1 MIRTLTSRSIINRK
15 TGEKEIRISL
25 QKKLL
30 KNWQLSLMILLPLI
44 YLILFKYVPLLGV
57 QIAFKDYSFK
67 DGIWGSEW
75 VGLEHFIRFF
85 ESYQFIRVLKN
96 TLYLSVYQLAASFP
110 MPILLALSLNS
121 IGNEKY
127 KKVVQTVTYAP
138 HFISTVVIV
147 GLLFQLLDSRI
158 GLVNSFIELI
168 GLTKIEFFANADMF
182 SSVYVWSGVWQNVG
196 YSSIIYLGVLA
207 GVDPEL
213 YEAAVVDGANKLEK
227 VIHIDIPAILPT
239 ATILLIMNLGRVL
252 RIGFEKVLL
261 LQNALNMEKSEVIST
276 YVYKVGLASSRA
288 DFSYATAIGLFN
300 SVIGFIL
307 IVIVNRIAKKMGDT
321 SLW

>member
-1 MIRTLTSRSIINRK
+1 MVKSLASRGTTDQLRK
-15 TGEKEIRISL
+15 QG
-25 QKKLL
+25 LL
-30 KNWQLSLMILLPLI
+30 GLLSKNWQLNIMILLPLI
-44 YLILFKYVPLLGV
+44 YLIVFKYIPLLGV
-57 QIAFKDYSFK
+57 QIAFKDYSFR

-75 VGLEHFIRFF
+75 IGFEHFIRFF
-85 ESYQFIRVLKN
+85 ESYQFVRVLRN
-96 TLYLSVYQLAASFP
+96 TLFISIYQLVASFP

-121 IGNEKY
+121 IGNAKY
-127 KKVVQTVTYAP
+127 KKLVQTVTYAP

-158 GLVNSFIELI
+158 GLVNNFIELI
-168 GLTKIEFFANADMF
+168 GLTKIEFFANPDLF
-182 SSVYVWSGVWQNVG
+182 SSVYVWSGIWQNVG

-213 YEAAVVDGANKLEK
+213 YEAAVVDGANKLDK
-227 VIHIDIPAILPT
+227 VIHIDVPSIMPT

-252 RIGFEKVLL
+252 RLGFEKVLL
-261 LQNALNMEKSEVIST
+261 LQNTLNIEKSEVIST

-300 SVIGFIL
+300 SVVGLIL
-307 IVIVNRIAKKMGDT
+307 IVTVNRIAKRMGET

>member
-1 MIRTLTSRSIINRK
+1 MVKSLASRGTTDQLRK
-15 TGEKEIRISL
+15 QG
-25 QKKLL
+25 LL
-30 KNWQLSLMILLPLI
+30 GLLSKNWQLNIMILLPLI
-44 YLILFKYVPLLGV
+44 YLIVFKYIPLLGV
-57 QIAFKDYSFK
+57 QIAFKDYSFR

-75 VGLEHFIRFF
+75 IGFEHFIRFF
-85 ESYQFIRVLKN
+85 ESYQFVRVLRN
-96 TLYLSVYQLAASFP
+96 TLFISIYQLVASFP

-121 IGNEKY
+121 IGNAKY
-127 KKVVQTVTYAP
+127 KKLVQTVTYAP

-158 GLVNSFIELI
+158 GLVNNFIELI
-168 GLTKIEFFANADMF
+168 GLTKIEFFANPDLF
-182 SSVYVWSGVWQNVG
+182 SSVYVWSGIWQNVG

-213 YEAAVVDGANKLEK
+213 YEAAVVDGANKLDK
-227 VIHIDIPAILPT
+227 VIHIDVPSIMPT

-252 RIGFEKVLL
+252 RLGFEKVLL
-261 LQNALNMEKSEVIST
+261 LQNTLNIEKSEVIST

-300 SVIGFIL
+300 SVVGFIL
-307 IVIVNRIAKKMGDT
+307 IVTVNRIAKRMGET